1 MKDTSHELRARS
13 KKQMSFCWTKLDRKS
28 KKVNFLVQQDQLAL
42 EEKASA
48 DSVEGIIERI
58 DGLTIKLDTIQNN
71 IVSQAEVEK
80 SHFECKF
87 IP

>member
-1 MKDTSHELRARS
+1 
-13 KKQMSFCWTKLDRKS
+13 MSFCWTKLDRKS
-28 KKVNFLVQQDQLAL
+28 KKVNFLIQQETLAL

>member
-1 MKDTSHELRARS
+1 
-13 KKQMSFCWTKLDRKS
+13 MSFCWTKLDRKS

-58 DGLTIKLDTIQNN
+58 DGLTIKLDTI
-71 IVSQAEVEK
+71 
-80 SHFECKF
+80 
-87 IP
+87 

>member
-1 MKDTSHELRARS
+1 M
-13 KKQMSFCWTKLDRKS
+13 
-28 KKVNFLVQQDQLAL
+28 QQDQLAL